1 MLSVVEALEVIR
13 GASPRV
19 RTSQQPLDWTL
30 SGRVLA
36 ADVFAA
42 VSLPPFATSAMDGYA
57 VHAADLGGAPVP
69 IVFRVAAGDSPGRLP
84 AGSSAGIA
92 TGAPLPEGADA
103 VVPIEDAR
111 EQDGLIAE
119 RPAVGACIRPAG
131 GDIAAGGLVASA
143 GTALSPAV
151 LAALAASGCDRVTV
165 ADLPRV
171 AVLATGSELVAPGQ
185 PLEPGQIYESNATAL
200 AAQAARAGA
209 ELISSRVVP
218 DDPAATERAFAD
230 AIAAADV
237 VVSTGGVSV
246 GPHDHVKPAMEA
258 LGVRELFWRV
268 AHKPGKPLWFG
279 AAPSGALV
287 FGLPGNP
294 VSSLVC
300 FELFVRAALDTMTGA
315 RARPLPVARLAA
327 PVRRLRLRDHA
338 VRCRLEP
345 GDDGMRLHPQD
356 AQESHMIAHAAS
368 ADALALVAAGE
379 GEAAAGDLVSYL
391 VI

>member
-1 MLSVVEALEVIR
+1 M
-13 GASPRV
+13 
-19 RTSQQPLDWTL
+19 T
-30 SGRVLA
+30 
-36 ADVFAA
+36 
-42 VSLPPFATSAMDGYA
+42 
-57 VHAADLGGAPVP
+57 
-69 IVFRVAAGDSPGRLP
+69 
-84 AGSSAGIA
+84 
-92 TGAPLPEGADA
+92 
-103 VVPIEDAR
+103 
-111 EQDGLIAE
+111 
-119 RPAVGACIRPAG
+119 
-131 GDIAAGGLVASA
+131 
-143 GTALSPAV
+143 LSPAV

-165 ADLPRV
+165 ADRPRV
-171 AVLATGSELVAPGQ
+171 AVLATGSELVPPGQ

-209 ELISSRVVP
+209 ELISSGVVP

-345 GDDGMRLHPQD
+345 GDDGMQLYPQD
-356 AQESHMIAHAAS
+356 AQDSHMIAHAAS
-368 ADALALVAAGE
+368 ADAVALVAAGE

>member
-1 MLSVVEALEVIR
+1 M
-13 GASPRV
+13 
-19 RTSQQPLDWTL
+19 
-30 SGRVLA
+30 LA

-69 IVFRVAAGDSPGRLP
+69 IAFRVAAGDPPGHLP

-143 GTALSPAV
+143 GTVLSPAV

-165 ADLPRV
+165 ADRPRV

-185 PLEPGQIYESNATAL
+185 PAEPGQIYESNATAL

-209 ELISSRVVP
+209 ELISSGRGTATTRRP
-218 DDPAATERAFAD
+218 PSGPSPTRSPPPTSWCRPAVCPWARTITSSRRWQ
-230 AIAAADV
+230 
-237 VVSTGGVSV
+237 
-246 GPHDHVKPAMEA
+246 A

-268 AHKPGKPLWFG
+268 AHKPGQ
-279 AAPSGALV
+279 AALV
-287 FGLPGNP
+287 RRGAVRCARVRPARQPGLQPG
-294 VSSLVC
+294 L
-300 FELFVRAALDTMTGA
+300 LRAVRAHGA
-315 RARPLPVARLAA
+315 GHHDRSARQRPLPVARLAV

-345 GDDGMRLHPQD
+345 ELDGMRLHPQD
-356 AQESHMIAHAAS
+356 VTGLPPDRARCGRPTRWRWSRPARARRRPVTWS
-368 ADALALVAAGE
+368 
-379 GEAAAGDLVSYL
+379 SYL